1 VTVCRVLAG
10 KEPFRMFRAHFRST
24 FAVGA
29 LVAGLVVPGTA
40 WAQTLERPAPG
51 RPAAAAQPQVTGNVN
66 QNAEQTRQDFYEV
79 LQQYPPALGRVL
91 RLDPTLMTNETYLAS
106 YPNVAAFIAEN
117 PDVPRNP
124 GYYLER
130 YDGGYAY
137 AEPQDARA
145 VSLSIWRDAIDFL
158 GAFLVVAAVVI
169 AIFSLMRYVV
179 EYRRWAKISKVNAE
193 VHNKIL
199 DRFGSNEELLAYID
213 SPAGRRFLEA
223 TPIAATAAPAK
234 HVGAPFGRILLSVQ
248 VGVVLLALGL
258 GFLVISWDAIEEVR
272 PILTS
277 LAVLGFALGVG
288 SIGSGVASYVI
299 SRRLG
304 LLQDRRDARP
314 EPIA

>member
-1 VTVCRVLAG
+1 
-10 KEPFRMFRAHFRST
+10 
-24 FAVGA
+24 
-29 LVAGLVVPGTA
+29 
-40 WAQTLERPAPG
+40 
-51 RPAAAAQPQVTGNVN
+51 
-66 QNAEQTRQDFYEV
+66 
-79 LQQYPPALGRVL
+79 VL
-91 RLDPTLMTNETYLAS
+91 RLDPTLLTNQAYLAS
-106 YPNVAAFIAEN
+106 YPRVAAFVAQY

-130 YDGGYAY
+130 YESSYAY
-137 AEPQDARA
+137 HEPGDARTASLRIWQDAMN
-145 VSLSIWRDAIDFL
+145 FL
-158 GAFLVVAAVVI
+158 GAFAIVAAI
-169 AIFSLMRYVV
+169 AIALFTVIRYVV

-234 HVGAPFGRILLSVQ
+234 NVGAPFGRILLSVQ
-248 VGVVLLALGL
+248 VGVILLALGL
-258 GFLVISWDAIEEVR
+258 GFLVISRDAIEEVR

-288 SIGSGVASYVI
+288 SIGSGAASYVI

-304 LLQDRRDARP
+304 LLQQGPPARP
-314 EPIA
+314 EPVA